1 MGKVRL
7 AVAIRSSSYKD
18 KIMYLDTWQI
28 IRVKVSF
35 ITTSRDFRFETEKNE
50 QNSSLIKVFELRRLE
65 LARFHCL
72 SLLFSAKLTF

>member
-35 ITTSRDFRFETEKNE
+35 ISICTVFRGRSTKKIVVS
-50 QNSSLIKVFELRRLE
+50 QNPSVPGTLNWDRSVYDVIIIN
-65 LARFHCL
+65 
-72 SLLFSAKLTF
+72 